1 MESSRAYVPDD
12 LGSPETLADPYP
24 VYRAF
29 REGPPVRFQRIRAG
43 VFPGVDRPIHAWAL
57 LRHADVVAALRDPE
71 TFSSNTPPAMP
82 MLPRLTLLHDDPPR
96 HAHLRRLVQK
106 SFSARRVAELEPWI
120 QRTAGEL
127 IDELGEGPAELMAGL
142 ATPLPMRVIC
152 ALLGIP
158 AEQTALFRHWSEAT
172 VSYAG
177 LPPADRKQRMEA
189 LASYLGRELA
199 ARRTRP
205 ADDLI
210 TALVEAE
217 IDGARL
223 DDAEAI
229 GFCMLLLIA
238 GNETTT
244 GLIGNCLHIL
254 ARRPELWRR
263 AREDRSLIDPILT
276 ETLRYESPVQ
286 RLLRVAH
293 RPVEL
298 GGAAI
303 AEGDMI
309 DVIYGSANRD
319 PAVFSDPES
328 FRLDRPATEH
338 VAFGYGIHYCLGAPL
353 AKVEARIALNEMLDR
368 YARIELG
375 PEPAVRQ
382 RQAFLALSFVSLP
395 LVLGS
400 RAAAADGEG

>member
-1 MESSRAYVPDD
+1 
-12 LGSPETLADPYP
+12 
-24 VYRAF
+24 
-29 REGPPVRFQRIRAG
+29 
-43 VFPGVDRPIHAWAL
+43 
-57 LRHADVVAALRDPE
+57 
-71 TFSSNTPPAMP
+71 MP

-120 QRTAGEL
+120 RRTAGEL
-127 IDELGEGPAELMAGL
+127 IDELGDGPAELMAGL
-142 ATPLPMRVIC
+142 AMPLPMRVIC

-158 AEQTALFRHWSEAT
+158 PEQTALFRHWSEAT
-172 VSYAG
+172 IAYAG
-177 LPPADRKQRMEA
+177 IPPHDRKQRMEA
-189 LASYLGRELA
+189 LARYLGQQLV
-199 ARRTRP
+199 ARRTQP

-244 GLIGNCLHIL
+244 GLIGNCLHLL
-254 ARRPELWRR
+254 AQRPELWRR
-263 AREDRSLIDPILT
+263 AREDRGLVEPILT

-286 RLLRVAH
+286 RLLRVARH
-293 RPVEL
+293 PVEL
-298 GGAAI
+298 SGAAI
-303 AEGDMI
+303 GEGDMI

-353 AKVEARIALNEMLDR
+353 AKVEARIALNAMLDR
-368 YARIELG
+368 YARIEPG
-375 PEPAVRQ
+375 PAPAVRQ
-382 RQAFLALSFVSLP
+382 RQAYLALSFVSLP
-395 LVLGS
+395 LVLRSG
-400 RAAAADGEG
+400 AAAADGDG

>member
-1 MESSRAYVPDD
+1 MESSRTYVPDD
-12 LGSPETLADPYP
+12 LGSKETFADPYP
-24 VYRAF
+24 VYRAL
-29 REGPPVRFQRIRAG
+29 REGSPVRFQRVRAG
-43 VFPGVDRPIHAWAL
+43 VYPGIDRTIHAWAL

-71 TFSSNTPPAMP
+71 TFSSNSPSVLP
-82 MLPRLTLLHDDPPR
+82 MVPWLTLLHEDPPR
-96 HAHLRRLVQK
+96 HTHLRRLVQK
-106 SFSARRVAELEPWI
+106 SFSPRRVAELEPWI
-120 QRTAGEL
+120 RRTAGEL

-142 ATPLPMRVIC
+142 AMPLPMRVIC

-158 AEQTALFRHWSEAT
+158 QEQLAVFHHWSEAT
-172 VSYAG
+172 VGAAG
-177 LPPADRKQRMEA
+177 LPPLERQKRIGE

-199 ARRTRP
+199 ARRIQP

-223 DDAEAI
+223 GDAEAI

-254 ARRPELWRR
+254 AHRPELWRR
-263 AREDRSLIDPILT
+263 AREDRSLIEPILT

-286 RLLRVAH
+286 RLPRVTR
-293 RPVEL
+293 RPVEI
-298 GGAAI
+298 GGATI
-303 AEGDMI
+303 GEGEVI
-309 DVIYGSANRD
+309 DVIFGSANRD
-319 PAVFSDPES
+319 PAVFSDPET

-338 VAFGYGIHYCLGAPL
+338 VAFGHGIHYCLGATL
-353 AKVEARIALNEMLDR
+353 AKVEARIALNALLDR
-368 YARIELG
+368 YARLEPG

-382 RQAFLALSFVSLP
+382 RQAFMPLCFVSLP
-395 LVLGS
+395 LVLS
-400 RAAAADGEG
+400 PRA